1 MQEKFNVDFLD
12 KAIDFMDALDLKVQ
26 RKIQYNLKKSRLTN
40 DPELFKKLTENIW
53 EFRTLFDG
61 KYYRLFAFQDKTEKE
76 ETLVLATHGIIK
88 KTKKTPKSEIK
99 KAEVIRKVYFE
110 LKNQENE
117 QSEIQDKELG

>member
-26 RKIQYNLKKSRLTN
+26 RKIYYNLKKSRLTN

-61 KYYRLFAFQDKTEKE
+61 KHYRLFAFWDKTEKE
-76 ETLVLATHGIIK
+76 ETLV
-88 KTKKTPKSEIK
+88 
-99 KAEVIRKVYFE
+99 
-110 LKNQENE
+110 
-117 QSEIQDKELG
+117 

>member
-1 MQEKFNVDFLD
+1 MQKKFNVDFLD

-26 RKIQYNLKKSRLTN
+26 RKIYYNLKKSRLTN

-88 KTKKTPKSEIK
+88 KTKKTSKSEIK